1 MTEEQ
6 LYKGQL
12 QHNISLAEFTSWRV
26 GGCAERF
33 YQPVNIDDLAHFLA
47 SLPTNE
53 PLTWLGLGSNVL
65 IHDAGIAGTVI
76 HTQGNLTGLSQPENL
91 IIRAEAGIACGQ
103 LARHTARLNL
113 AGLEF
118 MAGIPG
124 SVGGALAMNAG
135 CHGGET
141 WQFVTAVETIDRAG
155 KVRIRN
161 VNDFNVGYRF
171 VERAADEWFVA
182 GYFLLKA
189 GDKQVSLQK
198 IRELLDHRAA
208 TQPTNEPNCG
218 SVFRNPPGNYAAR
231 LIEQSGLKGV
241 SVGGAQ
247 VSEKHANFIIN
258 TGQATAKNIE
268 DLIQL
273 VHSEVAAKH
282 QITLIRE
289 VHFLGNR

>member
-1 MTEEQ
+1 MNMTQ
-6 LYKGQL
+6 NL
-12 QHNISLAEFTSWRV
+12 QGKLEHNVSLADYTSWHV
-26 GGCAERF
+26 GGVAERF
-33 YQPVNIDDLAHFLA
+33 YRPAGIEDLAAFL
-47 SLPTNE
+47 STLQVSE
-53 PLTWLGLGSNVL
+53 PITWLGLGSNVL
-65 IHDAGIAGTVI
+65 IRDIGLKGTVI
-76 HTQGNLTGLSQPENL
+76 HTQGNLVGLEQPEPL
-91 IIRAEAGIACGQ
+91 IIRAEAGVACGQ

-113 AGLEF
+113 SGLEF

-141 WQFVTAVETIDRAG
+141 WQWVTAVETIDRTG
-155 KVRIRN
+155 QIRLRA

-189 GDKQVSLQK
+189 GDKQICLQK
-198 IRELLDHRAA
+198 IRELLDYRAA

-241 SVGGAQ
+241 QVGGAQ
-247 VSEKHANFIIN
+247 VSEKHANFIVN
-258 TGQATAKNIE
+258 TGTATAKDIE
-268 DLIQL
+268 SLIQL
-273 VHSEVAAKH
+273 VQSEVLAKQH
-282 QITLIRE
+282 ITLIQE
-289 VHFLGNR
+289 VHFLGM